1 MERYNRLNGKEY
13 FSEHCISPKNIY
25 LCLNT
30 RKQKTMEALNRYLP
44 LLADYMQKHAN
55 TYHISRMGI
64 FGSIARGEETETSD
78 VDVCFEGEA
87 PSLFTMARIKRELE
101 ELFGRTVDLVRLRER
116 MDEMLK
122 QNIRKEAVYV

>member
-1 MERYNRLNGKEY
+1 
-13 FSEHCISPKNIY
+13 
-25 LCLNT
+25 
-30 RKQKTMEALNRYLP
+30 MEALNRYLP

-87 PSLFTMARIKRELE
+87 PSLFIMARIKRELE

>member
-1 MERYNRLNGKEY
+1 
-13 FSEHCISPKNIY
+13 
-25 LCLNT
+25 
-30 RKQKTMEALNRYLP
+30 MEALNRYLP

-101 ELFGRTVDLVRLRER
+101 ELFGRTVDLVRLREH

>member
-1 MERYNRLNGKEY
+1 
-13 FSEHCISPKNIY
+13 
-25 LCLNT
+25 
-30 RKQKTMEALNRYLP
+30 MEALNRYLP

-87 PSLFTMARIKRELE
+87 PSLFTMARIKRKLE

>member
-13 FSEHCISPKNIY
+13 FSEYCISPKNIY

-87 PSLFTMARIKRELE
+87 PSLFTMARIKRKLE

>member
-1 MERYNRLNGKEY
+1 MAKN
-13 FSEHCISPKNIY
+13 ISLDIAFHPKNIY
-25 LCLNT
+25 LCSNT
-30 RKQKTMEALNRYLP
+30 IKQKTMEALNRYLP

-101 ELFGRTVDLVRLRER
+101 ELFGRTVENANWKNCSAELS
-116 MDEMLK
+116 
-122 QNIRKEAVYV
+122 I

>member
-1 MERYNRLNGKEY
+1 
-13 FSEHCISPKNIY
+13 
-25 LCLNT
+25 
-30 RKQKTMEALNRYLP
+30 MEALNRYLP

-78 VDVCFEGEA
+78 VDVCFEGKA

>member
-1 MERYNRLNGKEY
+1 
-13 FSEHCISPKNIY
+13 
-25 LCLNT
+25 
-30 RKQKTMEALNRYLP
+30 MEALNRYLP

-87 PSLFTMARIKRELE
+87 PSLFIMARIKRELE

-122 QNIRKEAVYV
+122 QNIRKEAIYV